1 LKFEEVDLFQL
12 LVGPTAHQ
20 TRPRGCV
27 QSIWQLPRD
36 VVQDTVGQERVDLI
50 EEVMQGGSDEEGE
63 GMQDGGSDE
72 EEDSEEYM

>member
-1 LKFEEVDLFQL
+1 
-12 LVGPTAHQ
+12 
-20 TRPRGCV
+20 
-27 QSIWQLPRD
+27 